1 MMAHRLLILGC
12 KTMRDGVVVSSV
24 FFAGAVLLFL
34 AARYVVSPQVPV
46 LGHIVLFF
54 ALVLIVLAP
63 LVLISTFF
71 LSVLPGA
78 REKLEKCEH

>member
-1 MMAHRLLILGC
+1 MAHRLLMLGC

-34 AARYVVSPQVPV
+34 AVRYIVSPHVPV

-54 ALVLIVLAP
+54 ALILIVLAP
-63 LVLISTFF
+63 IVLISTFL

-78 REKLEKCEH
+78 RDKLEKCEH

>member
-1 MMAHRLLILGC
+1 MAHRLLMLGC

-34 AARYVVSPQVPV
+34 AAQYVVSPSVPV
-46 LGHIVLFF
+46 LGHVVLFF

-63 LVLISTFF
+63 VILVSTFL
-71 LSVLPGA
+71 LSVFPGA